1 MPEIMSDLTFVEK
14 QKFEQL
20 LGMASGY
27 VLNFSDRTFGEFVSD
42 SSGRDIFDSKYNYRS
57 GSKANRLRAFWQ
69 KEDNAVVGKLM
80 RDMLDYLGESGQRIE
95 ICRLIVVRLLNGT
108 TNPPQTIS
116 RPQETPQPQLTLALS
131 ELRQEFSDLATENDR
146 AKAGLA
152 LEKFLHR
159 LFVLFQLHPRQPFRV
174 IGEQID
180 GSFELDGHVYLMES
194 KWEQNPLPEADLLIF
209 SGKIE
214 KKSTFTRGVF
224 IALNGVSDQARHAIT
239 QGKAPSFFVMDGH
252 DLMMVLSE
260 AITLPE
266 FLRRRVRLLAEE
278 GRVCVPFSELR

>member
-1 MPEIMSDLTFVEK
+1 MSDLTFVEK

-27 VLNFSDRTFGEFVSD
+27 VLSFSDRTFGEFVSD
-42 SSGRDIFDSKYNYRS
+42 SSGRDIFNSKYNYRS

-80 RDMLDYLGESGQRIE
+80 HDMLDYLGESGQRIE
-95 ICRLIVVRLLNGT
+95 ICRLIVARLLNGT
-108 TNPPQTIS
+108 TSPPQTIPK
-116 RPQETPQPQLTLALS
+116 PQEVPQPQLTLAL
-131 ELRQEFSDLATENDR
+131 LGLQQEFSDLATEKDR

-152 LEKFLHR
+152 LEKLLHR

-174 IGEQID
+174 TGEQID

-194 KWEQNPLPEADLLIF
+194 KWEQSPLPEADLLIF
-209 SGKIE
+209 GGKIE

-224 IALNGVSDQARHAIT
+224 IALNGISDQARHAIT

-260 AITLPE
+260 AISLPE